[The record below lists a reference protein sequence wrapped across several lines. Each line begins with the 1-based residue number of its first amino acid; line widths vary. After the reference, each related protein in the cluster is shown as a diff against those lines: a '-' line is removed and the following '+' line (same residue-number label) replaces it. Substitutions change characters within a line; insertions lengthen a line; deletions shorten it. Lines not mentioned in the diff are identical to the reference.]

1 MIRLT
6 IPGNP
11 VPQGRPRFTRMG
23 HAYDPTKSRNYKQ
36 HVKNVALEL
45 NIEPLS
51 GPVRVA
57 MEIYRP
63 LQKSGSK
70 ALIRRKKEG
79 KVRPT
84 VKPDV
89 DNYYKSVSDALT
101 GILWED
107 DNQIVEIH
115 VGKWYSDQPRV
126 EIEAEEID

>member
-1 MIRLT
+1 
-6 IPGNP
+6 
-11 VPQGRPRFTRMG
+11 MG

-36 HVKNVALEL
+36 HVKSVASEL

-51 GPVRVA
+51 GPIRVA

-70 ALIRRKKEG
+70 ALIRQKKEG

-89 DNYYKSVSDALT
+89 DTTTSLYPMHLPAFC
-101 GILWED
+101 
-107 DNQIVEIH
+107 
-115 VGKWYSDQPRV
+115 GKTTTK
-126 EIEAEEID
+126 